1 MERFVFKRIKTR
13 VTAILVLLGCFTV
26 IAATA
31 DHSQVSVRASSSRTE
46 NRYTVVLDA
55 GHGGMDSGAVG
66 INGELEKN
74 INLAVVRDLK
84 DMLTLSGFNVVLTRD
99 ADVSIHDDGV
109 TGTRDQ
115 KVSDMKNRLDII
127 SRQGTNS
134 LFISVHQNKF
144 TQSEY
149 FGAQIFYNENNPD
162 NRMIAQ
168 IMQDNFKK
176 IQPGND
182 RQIKLSGDELYLFK
196 NTQIPAVLVEC
207 GFLSNPDDAAALSD
221 VEYQR
226 KVAYTIYN
234 GIMTYMT
241 SKPDAEGDDTAKSE
255 NSDILQETVSS
266 V

>member
-1 MERFVFKRIKTR
+1 MERFVFKKIKTR
-13 VTAILVLLGCFTV
+13 VVAILVLLGCFTV

-31 DHSQVSVRASSSRTE
+31 DNNQVSVRASSSRTE
-46 NRYTVVLDA
+46 TRYTVVLDA

-84 DMLTLSGFNVVLTRD
+84 DMLTLSGFNIVLTRD

-109 TGTRDQ
+109 TGTQAQ

-127 SRQGTNS
+127 TRQVENS
-134 LFISVHQNKF
+134 MFISVHQNKF

-168 IMQDNFKK
+168 IMQDNFRT
-176 IQPGND
+176 IQPEND

-196 NTQIPAVLVEC
+196 DTKIPAVLVEC

-221 VEYQR
+221 ADYQR

-234 GIMTYMT
+234 GIMTYLT
-241 SKPDAEGDDTAKSE
+241 SKPDAEDNDMHKNE
-255 NSDILQETVSS
+255 NSDILQEATSS

>member
-1 MERFVFKRIKTR
+1 
-13 VTAILVLLGCFTV
+13 
-26 IAATA
+26 
-31 DHSQVSVRASSSRTE
+31 
-46 NRYTVVLDA
+46 
-55 GHGGMDSGAVG
+55 MDSGAVG

-74 INLAVVRDLK
+74 INLAVVRNLK

-109 TGTRDQ
+109 TGTRAQ

-127 SRQGTNS
+127 SRQGENS

-221 VEYQR
+221 AEYQR

-241 SKPDAEGDDTAKSE
+241 SKPDAEDNDTDKNE
-255 NSDILQETVSS
+255 NSDILQETASS